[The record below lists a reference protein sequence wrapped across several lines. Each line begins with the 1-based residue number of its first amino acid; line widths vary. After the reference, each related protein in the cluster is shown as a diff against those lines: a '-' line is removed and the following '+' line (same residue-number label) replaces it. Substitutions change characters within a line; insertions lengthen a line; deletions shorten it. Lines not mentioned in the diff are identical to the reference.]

1 MRQPAPT
8 AQALPFSRRHCL
20 AAGLAALSPTFAAP
34 VLAAA
39 KKATASAPAPAPAP
53 PPGPTVGPVPA
64 SLKLPAFYRQY
75 TDAGGLPVVA
85 SAACNA
91 QALLATRGIVLNMLV
106 NRADVL
112 AALVKAGVRLA
123 VIGHA
128 ELTTDIPEY
137 ATLVPKDWWN
147 SRTRGVG
154 ATPTR
159 PVCSS
164 GEENLLGLSGD
175 RYPGE
180 SILVH
185 EFGHTLF
192 EMGVRTLDRGADLRL
207 DGIYQKAIAAGLW
220 QNTYAA
226 TNYREYW
233 AEGVQCWFNANVR
246 PVNPPNGVH
255 GPVSTREDLI
265 QYDPALAS
273 FIAGIFGSVA
283 WRWERPGAHA
293 LA

>member
-1 MRQPAPT
+1 MTCPAP
-8 AQALPFSRRHCL
+8 LSRRRCL
-20 AAGLAALSPTFAAP
+20 AAGLAALSPTF
-34 VLAAA
+34 
-39 KKATASAPAPAPAP
+39 TASALAGPKKTATPAPAP
-53 PPGPTVGPVPA
+53 GPAVGPVPA
-64 SLKLPAFYRQY
+64 ALKLSAFYKQY

-85 SAACNA
+85 SAACSA
-91 QALLATRGIVLNMLV
+91 QALLATRAIVLNMLAR
-106 NRADVL
+106 RADVL
-112 AALVKAGVRLA
+112 AALGKAGVRLA
-123 VIGHA
+123 VVGRG
-128 ELTTDIPEY
+128 EFTTDMPEY

-154 ATPTR
+154 ATAAR

-164 GEENLLGLSGD
+164 GEENLLGLAGD
-175 RYPGE
+175 RYSGE

-207 DGIYQKAIAAGLW
+207 DGLYQKAMAAGRW
-220 QNTYAA
+220 QSTYAA

-233 AEGVQCWFNANVR
+233 AEGVQCWFNANPK

-265 QYDPALAS
+265 QYDPALAN
-273 FIAGIFGSVA
+273 FIAGIFGNVA

>member
-1 MRQPAPT
+1 MNCPAPI
-8 AQALPFSRRHCL
+8 SRRRCL
-20 AAGLAALSPTFAAP
+20 AAGLVALSPTLAAP
-34 VLAAA
+34 ALAGPRKTAA
-39 KKATASAPAPAPAP
+39 HAPAPAPAP
-53 PPGPTVGPVPA
+53 APGPTVGPVPA
-64 SLKLPAFYRQY
+64 SLKLSTFYKQY

-85 SAACNA
+85 SAACDA
-91 QALLATRGIVLNMLV
+91 QALLATRAIVLHMLA

-112 AALVKAGVRLA
+112 AALAKAGVRLA
-123 VIGHA
+123 VIGKA

-164 GEENLLGLSGD
+164 GEENLLGLAGD
-175 RYPGE
+175 RYSGE

-207 DGIYQKAIAAGLW
+207 DGIYQKAMAAGLW

-226 TNYREYW
+226 ANYREYW
-233 AEGVQCWFNANVR
+233 AEGVQCWFNANVK

-265 QYDPALAS
+265 RYDPALAN
-273 FIAGIFGSVA
+273 FVGGIFGSVA